1 MEQNIIS
8 MREIQRNYKSV
19 LEKAKTQKG
28 PVFLGAH
35 GKVQAVLMDIES
47 FEKLEKKADIAKRK
61 KEWEKV
67 EAALNRI
74 AKEGRQDISLSEY
87 VRYDRQAH

>member
-8 MREIQRNYKSV
+8 MREIQRNYKRV

-35 GKVQAVLMDIES
+35 GKKKAVLMSIED
-47 FEKLEKKADIAKRK
+47 FERLERKSDIAQKK
-61 KEWEKV
+61 KEWKRI
-67 EAALNRI
+67 EATLNRI
-74 AKEGRQDISLSEY
+74 AKEGRQDVNLSEY
-87 VRYDRQAH
+87 VRYDRQTH